1 MNDYSLLNLILPRY
15 LRSVNSRQQQLII
28 RHSSPD
34 TDIDGVNPPSTPIDS
49 SADNELLLLLGG
61 EEVHLRRVKWS
72 PVDFYALPGYI
83 SVSSLSDCS
92 DGYVLSR
99 GRALYPMDISSAL
112 AVYALGIEASHTGE
126 SLKVV
131 DLCCSPGNKFLM
143 ISELLSS
150 DSLIVGVD
158 ISESRLNV
166 CKSLLRRYNRH
177 FSGSSSSSSNSAMGP
192 RQLVFHGDSTRFS
205 SDNNC
210 AGSLVYDST
219 VYRREYSHL
228 ADRIKLN
235 KSTRSKIRKSLKA
248 VEGRL
253 LQGKE
258 PSSVGADSSCTESD
272 FILLDNFDYA
282 IVDAECTHDA
292 SYRHLSHINIVPH
305 NDHGDELVEEEE
317 DYRLPL
323 SSDGCSVKPDVRLSI
338 SDSSS
343 NSKSHRTM
351 NESNNLRALQRDL
364 VHNGFRLLRPGG
376 VLVYSTCSKD
386 ELQNEEVIKWLLLT
400 EGRRVQ
406 VVPIIDDIRQYISKA
421 IACSSIISDEHTV
434 VETSNISPDEVGME
448 LLQQELSELISSLK
462 TLGTSGIRDLSDNIC
477 RDVASQ
483 DSPIL
488 MESTALRGTMHIS
501 YKSGMSGLFIAKI
514 RKAVDD

>member
-1 MNDYSLLNLILPRY
+1 M
-15 LRSVNSRQQQLII
+15 
-28 RHSSPD
+28 
-34 TDIDGVNPPSTPIDS
+34 
-49 SADNELLLLLGG
+49 
-61 EEVHLRRVKWS
+61 
-72 PVDFYALPGYI
+72 
-83 SVSSLSDCS
+83 
-92 DGYVLSR
+92 
-99 GRALYPMDISSAL
+99 
-112 AVYALGIEASHTGE
+112 
-126 SLKVV
+126 
-131 DLCCSPGNKFLM
+131 
-143 ISELLSS
+143 
-150 DSLIVGVD
+150 
-158 ISESRLNV
+158 
-166 CKSLLRRYNRH
+166 
-177 FSGSSSSSSNSAMGP
+177 
-192 RQLVFHGDSTRFS
+192 
-205 SDNNC
+205 
-210 AGSLVYDST
+210 
-219 VYRREYSHL
+219 
-228 ADRIKLN
+228 
-235 KSTRSKIRKSLKA
+235 
-248 VEGRL
+248 
-253 LQGKE
+253 
-258 PSSVGADSSCTESD
+258 ESD

-305 NDHGDELVEEEE
+305 NDHGDELVEE

-323 SSDGCSVKPDVRLSI
+323 SSDGRSVKPDVRLCI

-343 NSKSHRTM
+343 NSKSHRMM

-386 ELQNEEVIKWLLLT
+386 ELQNEEVIKWLQLT

-421 IACSSIISDEHTV
+421 IACSV

-448 LLQQELSELISSLK
+448 LLQQELPDLISSLK
-462 TLGTSGIRDLSDNIC
+462 TLGTAGIRELSDNIC

-488 MESTALRGTMHIS
+488 MESTVLRGTMHIS

>member
-15 LRSVNSRQQQLII
+15 LRSVNSRQQQLIS
-28 RHSSPD
+28 RYSTPD

-49 SADNELLLLLGG
+49 SADDELLLLLGG

-72 PVDFYALPGYI
+72 PVDFYALPGYV

-112 AVYALGIEASHTGE
+112 AVYALGIETSHTGG
-126 SLKVV
+126 SLKVI
-131 DLCCSPGNKFLM
+131 DLCCSPGNKFQM

-177 FSGSSSSSSNSAMGP
+177 FGGSSSSSNGAMGP

-205 SDNNC
+205 CNNC
-210 AGSLVYDST
+210 VGSLVYDSA
-219 VYRREYSHL
+219 VYRYEYSHL
-228 ADRIKLN
+228 TDRMKLN

-253 LQGKE
+253 LQGNE
-258 PSSVGADSSCTESD
+258 PSSVGTDSSCMESD

-305 NDHGDELVEEEE
+305 NDHGDELGEE

-323 SSDGCSVKPDVRLSI
+323 SSDGRSVKPDVRLSI
-338 SDSSS
+338 SDSSC
-343 NSKSHRTM
+343 NSKSHRMM

-386 ELQNEEVIKWLLLT
+386 ELQNEEVIKWLQLT

-421 IACSSIISDEHTV
+421 IACSV

-448 LLQQELSELISSLK
+448 VLQQELPDLISSLK
-462 TLGTSGIRDLSDNIC
+462 TLGTAGICELSDNIC

>member
-15 LRSVNSRQQQLII
+15 LRSVSSRQQQLIN
-28 RHSSPD
+28 PG

-49 SADNELLLLLGG
+49 SADDELLLLLGG

-112 AVYALGIEASHTGE
+112 AVYALGIEASTGG
-126 SLKVV
+126 SLKVI
-131 DLCCSPGNKFLM
+131 DLCCSPGNKFQM

-177 FSGSSSSSSNSAMGP
+177 FSGSSSNSAMGP

-205 SDNNC
+205 SDKNC
-210 AGSLVYDST
+210 VGSLVYDST
-219 VYRREYSHL
+219 VYRHEYSHL
-228 ADRIKLN
+228 TDRMKLN

-253 LQGKE
+253 LQGNE
-258 PSSVGADSSCTESD
+258 PSSMGTDSSCTESD

-292 SYRHLSHINIVPH
+292 SYRHLSQINLVPH
-305 NDHGDELVEEEE
+305 NDHGDELMEE

-323 SSDGCSVKPDVRLSI
+323 SSDGCSVKPDVRLCI

-343 NSKSHRTM
+343 NSKSHRMM

-406 VVPIIDDIRQYISKA
+406 VVPIIDDIRQYISKTT
-421 IACSSIISDEHTV
+421 ACSSIISDQHTV
-434 VETSNISPDEVGME
+434 FGTSNISPDEVGME
-448 LLQQELSELISSLK
+448 ILLQDLSELISSLK
-462 TLGTSGIRDLSDNIC
+462 TLGTVGIRELSDSTC